1 MALTERAGRVRPLLA
16 GAVLAGIAALLAT
29 SGASAA
35 APGQPV
41 VPTIASV
48 TARLDALAT
57 ETTALA
63 EKYDAAQ
70 AGVRVAQ
77 LRADVAA
84 QAAGQAAAEYRT
96 ARTLLAPLVTANYEN
111 WSLTHGGSL
120 LISDKAQRDLTAV
133 DTLRLVSAHRADVVA
148 RVAAAEAKAKTAQQA
163 AGSLL
168 ADAQSRRDA
177 LDKQRGKI
185 ITETLTFKNLLA
197 TLTIAQQ
204 ASLPAD
210 TAAVQWAA
218 QCAQDHATAPTSVGS
233 CGDLSGYVN
242 PFAGGSWKAERT
254 DQGVDWGANKP
265 EPVVAIGDGV
275 VTYSNSQQNDWP
287 GGAFIVYGLTTGN
300 HAGLFIYVAENLSNL
315 VPAGT
320 VVKAGQQIAVAIPGG
335 PDTEWGFA
343 AAPGTGPNVATPYNG
358 APDGTQTS
366 GGQAFA
372 RFLIELGAKPLQPPG
387 PGPDIP

>member
-1 MALTERAGRVRPLLA
+1 MRPLLA
-16 GAVLAGIAALLAT
+16 GAVLVGIAALLAT

-57 ETTALA
+57 ETTGLA

-84 QAAGQAAAEYRT
+84 QAADQAAAEYRT

-133 DTLRLVSAHRADVVA
+133 DTLRLVAAHRADVVA

-168 ADAQSRRDA
+168 AEAQARRDA

-204 ASLPAD
+204 ASR
-210 TAAVQWAA
+210 
-218 QCAQDHATAPTSVGS
+218 
-233 CGDLSGYVN
+233 
-242 PFAGGSWKAERT
+242 AERT
-254 DQGVDWGANKP
+254 DQGGDWGANKP

-320 VVKAGQQIAVAIPGG
+320 VVKAGQRIAVAIPGG

-343 AAPGTGPNVATPYNG
+343 AAPGTGPTVATPYNG
-358 APDGTQTS
+358 APDGAQTS
-366 GGQAFA
+366 GGRAFA